1 MSNRRLTGFLPDRSG
16 VLLLAAA
23 LTAALA
29 LLGFGTLVINKG
41 EALVDQQQAR
51 VQLAEMQAQNRR
63 LTTALE
69 QARNGENIIPRAYQY
84 FGRIPPGLTIVEG
97 EPADSDASPQQP
109 AGLPWW
115 AQLVGQ
121 IRQGLTNLRI
131 RLE

>member
-1 MSNRRLTGFLPDRSG
+1 MSNRRLMGFLPDRSG

-69 QARNGENIIPRAYQY
+69 QARSGQNIIPRAYQY

-97 EPADSDASPQQP
+97 EPTESDASPQP
-109 AGLPWW
+109 SAGLPWW
-115 AQLVGQ
+115 AQLLEQ
-121 IRQGLTNLRI
+121 ARQGLTNLRI